1 MLEHPSSQQLE
12 LYQRRALAP
21 NLFLLIDRHVSGC
34 SACAEQCHA
43 PALLKEDYQAL
54 LSSLLP
60 EPDEQAYHLT
70 KALVSGYVEKNL
82 DDVSLEIAESHME
95 VCEECVR
102 AVEDFRAAFME
113 ELAPAA
119 VAPAAETIGRPEE
132 IYGHKN
138 SAGFF
143 AFFTALGRP
152 AQFAALL
159 LVAVALIL
167 ITLLLIR
174 TRTSQPA
181 RDERANQNNT
191 NAPLANTP
199 AEQPSPT
206 DKDAIGGTGERASA
220 PNSNVPDGAHETTT
234 AQGDVVNIEKLSP
247 ALHRVIASA
256 LTTQRLERPKAL
268 AELNGTRGTLLSE
281 SGDGLS
287 FHLLSPVGKVL
298 QSSSPTFRWQT
309 LEGASSYTV
318 SIVDDKL
325 NEVATS
331 GPLNKTE
338 WRAPVQLKRGGVYSW
353 QVTAIKD
360 GAQITS
366 PAMPAPQAKF
376 KILDQTA
383 NEELKSLKRAF
394 PNYHLG
400 LGVLYARAGLLDEA
414 EREFQ
419 AELKNNPRSTVARR
433 LLSGVRS
440 MKK

>member
-21 NLFLLIDRHVSGC
+21 ELSLSIERHVSDC
-34 SACAEQCHA
+34 SVCAGQCHA
-43 PALLKEDYQAL
+43 PALMKEDYQAL

-60 EPDEQAYHLT
+60 ETDEQAYHLT
-70 KALVSGYVEKNL
+70 KAEVVGYVEKNL
-82 DDVSLEIAESHME
+82 DDVSIEIAESHLE

-113 ELAPAA
+113 ESAPAA
-119 VAPAAETIGRPEE
+119 VVTVVKPEE
-132 IYGHKN
+132 IYAPKSG
-138 SAGFF
+138 AGFF

-159 LVAVALIL
+159 LAAVALIL

-181 RDERANQNNT
+181 RDERANQNNG
-191 NAPLANTP
+191 NAPLPNPHTDR
-199 AEQPSPT
+199 PST
-206 DKDAIGGTGERASA
+206 AVDKDATGGTGEHASA
-220 PNSNVPDGAHETTT
+220 PKVNVPDETAA
-234 AQGDVVNIEKLSP
+234 AQGEVVNIEKLSP
-247 ALHRVIASA
+247 ALHRVIVSA

-281 SGDGLS
+281 SGSGLS
-287 FHLLSPVGKVL
+287 FRLLSPVGKVL
-298 QSSSPTFRWQT
+298 QSSSPTFRWQA
-309 LEGASSYTV
+309 LEGASSYAV

-325 NEVATS
+325 NEVAAS

-366 PAMPAPQAKF
+366 PAMPAPQARF
-376 KILDQTA
+376 KILDRTSD
-383 NEELKSLKRAF
+383 NELKSVKRAF

-419 AELKNNPRSTVARR
+419 AELKINPRSASARN
-433 LLSGVRS
+433 LLRS
-440 MKK
+440 LRAIKH

>member
-1 MLEHPSSQQLE
+1 
-12 LYQRRALAP
+12 
-21 NLFLLIDRHVSGC
+21 
-34 SACAEQCHA
+34 
-43 PALLKEDYQAL
+43 
-54 LSSLLP
+54 
-60 EPDEQAYHLT
+60 
-70 KALVSGYVEKNL
+70 
-82 DDVSLEIAESHME
+82 
-95 VCEECVR
+95 
-102 AVEDFRAAFME
+102 ME
-113 ELAPAA
+113 E
-119 VAPAAETIGRPEE
+119 VTPAAETIGRPAE
-132 IYGHKN
+132 IYGQK
-138 SAGFF
+138 SGAGFF

-152 AQFAALL
+152 TQFAALL
-159 LVAVALIL
+159 LAAIALVL

-181 RDERANQNNT
+181 RDVWANQNNS
-191 NAPLANTP
+191 NAPLQNLP
-199 AEQPSPT
+199 ADQPPPT
-206 DKDAIGGTGERASA
+206 VDKDATGSNEERASA
-220 PNSNVPDGAHETTT
+220 PNVNVPDGADKNTT

-281 SGDGLS
+281 SGNGLS
-287 FHLLSPVGKVL
+287 FRLLSPVGKVL

-309 LEGASSYTV
+309 LEGASSYAV

-325 NEVATS
+325 NEVAAS
-331 GPLNKTE
+331 GPLDKTE

-376 KILDQTA
+376 KILEQTA
-383 NEELKSLKRAF
+383 DEELKSLKREF

-400 LGVLYARAGLLDEA
+400 LGVLYARASLLDEA

-419 AELKNNPRSTVARR
+419 AELKANPGSTVARK
-433 LLSGVRS
+433 LLSNVRS

>member
-21 NLFLLIDRHVSGC
+21 DLFLSIDRHVSGC

-54 LSSLLP
+54 LASLLP
-60 EPDEQAYHLT
+60 DPDEQAYHLT
-70 KALVSGYVEKNL
+70 KAEVAGYVSKNL
-82 DDVSLEIAESHME
+82 DDVSIETAESHLE

-102 AVEDFRAAFME
+102 AVEDFRAAFMK
-113 ELAPAA
+113 EL
-119 VAPAAETIGRPEE
+119 APAAETIGRPGE
-132 IYGHKN
+132 IYGQKKG
-138 SAGFF
+138 AGFF

-159 LVAVALIL
+159 LLAAALVL
-167 ITLLLIR
+167 ITLLFIR

-181 RDERANQNNT
+181 RDERANQNNR
-191 NAPLANTP
+191 NAPLTNPP

-206 DKDAIGGTGERASA
+206 EKDATGSNDERASA
-220 PNSNVPDGAHETTT
+220 PNANVPDGADENTT

-247 ALHRVIASA
+247 ALHRVIVSA

-268 AELNGTRGTLLSE
+268 AELNGTSGTLLGE

-287 FHLLSPVGKVL
+287 FRLLSPVGKVL

-309 LEGASSYTV
+309 LEGASSYAV

-360 GAQITS
+360 GTQITS

-376 KILDQTA
+376 RILDQSV
-383 NEELKSLKRAF
+383 NEELKSVKRAF

-400 LGVLYARAGLLDEA
+400 LGVLYTRAGLLDEA

-419 AELKNNPRSTVARR
+419 AELKANPRSASARN
-433 LLSGVRS
+433 LLRS
-440 MKK
+440 LRAIKH